1 MATYKKLGGGSVPNT
16 DKQISL
22 DVQSFNGVSVLASIV
37 KNGIF
42 SEERLSAQT
51 QKTYTCSFIKI
62 TGSCKIIL
70 TSTDNN
76 NVVVLTD
83 DNGTTTL
90 KNIDDNF
97 EKDQASNFAIIPL
110 TNNLKITIKQ
120 GSGPSAP

>member
-1 MATYKKLGGGSVPNT
+1 M
-16 DKQISL
+16 
-22 DVQSFNGVSVLASIV
+22 
-37 KNGIF
+37 
-42 SEERLSAQT
+42 SAQT

-62 TGSCKIIL
+62 TGLCKIVL

-90 KNIDDNF
+90 KDIDDNF
-97 EKDQASNFAIIPL
+97 EKEQSTYFAIIPL

-120 GSGPSAP
+120 GSGPTAP